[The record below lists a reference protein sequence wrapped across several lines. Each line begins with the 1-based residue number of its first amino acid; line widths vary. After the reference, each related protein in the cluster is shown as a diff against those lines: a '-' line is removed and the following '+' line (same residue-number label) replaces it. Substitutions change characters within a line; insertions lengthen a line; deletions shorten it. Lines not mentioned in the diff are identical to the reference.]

1 MSTSRA
7 RRASHNSDADPRR
20 AMSSDGA
27 PAFADLWRR
36 YFPPR
41 RDWDDSSGPKW
52 RNLVTTSSVP
62 DHNISVN
69 QICGALGLS
78 FPSRSRHVRAAHRL
92 HWLHIPKTGTSFG
105 TTLMHRGCPRI
116 PEIAGA
122 DDGAPIVS
130 LTERYPRSDRRWCDR
145 GAFLGN
151 LNGHEPVRY
160 PMHRGHTAAL
170 LRRPRDRAVSECAAI
185 ASEFR
190 RAFGAARIEPLTA
203 GGRPGRLGH
212 GKRRR
217 HRRGSGVGNDARAA
231 DGDGLG
237 EGVQTAAAIYAQ
249 PFLREF
255 LLSHGMSRTGIAAL
269 SAIWNDENQSIPLH
283 RCLGLRGIKGCQVKM
298 VLGVPCAA
306 PFALNESLL
315 AEAARRVAS
324 DFLFVGLT
332 ERWEASICLFHARLG
347 GKALPI
353 QFANSRRGQH
363 HERSSSA
370 SETSLLSD
378 EWDERLYQV
387 AVHRFERDLAAAR
400 KATSIAVSSLHG
412 RRDRRAA

>member
-1 MSTSRA
+1 M
-7 RRASHNSDADPRR
+7 
-20 AMSSDGA
+20 
-27 PAFADLWRR
+27 
-36 YFPPR
+36 
-41 RDWDDSSGPKW
+41 
-52 RNLVTTSSVP
+52 
-62 DHNISVN
+62 
-69 QICGALGLS
+69 
-78 FPSRSRHVRAAHRL
+78 
-92 HWLHIPKTGTSFG
+92 
-105 TTLMHRGCPRI
+105 
-116 PEIAGA
+116 
-122 DDGAPIVS
+122 
-130 LTERYPRSDRRWCDR
+130 
-145 GAFLGN
+145 
-151 LNGHEPVRY
+151 
-160 PMHRGHTAAL
+160 
-170 LRRPRDRAVSECAAI
+170 SECAAI

-203 GGRPGRLGH
+203 GGRPSRLGH

-217 HRRGSGVGNDARAA
+217 HRRGSGAGNDARAA

-412 RRDRRAA
+412 EIVERRRNTPPPDYNSQTASSNGIALKFTKTCRYLTYCTNEQRTKKVLRPAGLGSRSRLSRSPVST